1 MRVNANAA
9 SYIIYIGPVLGAFN
23 VAKLLNKVQ
32 QKLLLGVPDRDG
44 LRGLQIKCDAI
55 LIHHLCHPSRPCRM
69 SAAFTVCTR
78 QLCTCHE
85 CLVHQ
90 ASDGACTRQF

>member
-32 QKLLLGVPDRDG
+32 QKLLLGMPDRDG
-44 LRGLQIKCDAI
+44 LRGLQISRDAI
-55 LIHHLCHPSRPCRM
+55 LTHHLCYLSLPRRM
-69 SAAFTVCTR
+69 YSSVTVCAPAL
-78 QLCTCHE
+78 QL
-85 CLVHQ
+85 
-90 ASDGACTRQF
+90 S